1 MSVDDAFRRLM
12 EEGAVGPAPAAPG
25 PAGAEMTATATAE
38 ALADY
43 PSDSAAMET
52 PPAPPET
59 EVESLDL
66 SRVQRLPRLAYSPID
81 PNSQVAEEYRIL
93 RTRMQALSVDRP
105 SVLLTSCHHAEGKT
119 HTAMH
124 LALAMAR
131 RRGSRVL
138 LLDLDLRR
146 PRLHRM
152 MGLPKRKTDIVSVL
166 RGKCEP
172 EDAMFYSGEDNLYV
186 LCARREYSSGTDY
199 LDTAQ
204 TELLFRRF
212 HQTFD
217 FVLVDTSPCLS
228 TSDPGILGQ
237 FVGGM
242 VLVVRCQETQRESIQ
257 HAISTMRQLGVE
269 TVGVILTH
277 MRFFLPH
284 YLYRYHYSKG
294 YNDYEGYVYN
304 GHAQEPPPEDDAA
317 DDPAPGFGEGEATRE
332 YDSGFTV

>member
-12 EEGAVGPAPAAPG
+12 EEGAVGPAPAAPR
-25 PAGAEMTATATAE
+25 AARAESAPTAAATAE
-38 ALADY
+38 ALAEY
-43 PSDSAAMET
+43 PSSSSAMEAP
-52 PPAPPET
+52 PPAPEGA
-59 EVESLDL
+59 VEPLDL
-66 SRVQRLPRLAYSPID
+66 SRVQRLARLAYAPID

-93 RTRMQALSVDRP
+93 RTRMQALAIDTP

-131 RRGSRVL
+131 RRGSRIL

-152 MGLPKRKTDIVSVL
+152 MGLPRRETDIVSVL
-166 RGKCEP
+166 RGKCDP
-172 EDAMFYSGEDNLYV
+172 EEAMLYSGEDNLYV

-204 TELLFRRF
+204 TEALFARF

-217 FVLVDTSPCLS
+217 FVLVDSSPCLS

-257 HAISTMRQLGVE
+257 HAISTMRELGVE

-284 YLYRYHYSKG
+284 YLYRYHYYKG
-294 YNDYEGYVYN
+294 YYDYGGYVYN
-304 GHAQEPPPEDDAA
+304 GHAEPPPGE
-317 DDPAPGFGEGEATRE
+317 PEEEAPPGREEATQE